1 MRNDITSSELFLSL
15 ISDERARNDVATS
28 FELDEYRNGKVS
40 ALDEA
45 ADRIALRG
53 MEDQRAVLSNQL
65 RSFSD
70 SLDPDQIREA
80 LERKAE
86 LDRDIAAMRADLF
99 RRTRSEE

>member
-1 MRNDITSSELFLSL
+1 
-15 ISDERARNDVATS
+15 
-28 FELDEYRNGKVS
+28 
-40 ALDEA
+40 
-45 ADRIALRG
+45 
-53 MEDQRAVLSNQL
+53 MEEQRAVLSNQL

-86 LDRDIAAMRADLF
+86 LDRDIAALREDLF

>member
-1 MRNDITSSELFLSL
+1 M
-15 ISDERARNDVATS
+15 ISDQRARKDVATNY
-28 FELDEYRNGKVS
+28 ELEEYRNGKVS